1 MLLGGVQSLVPRS
14 AAGVPYVGGALGKSR
29 DDLLQWAIDIPA
41 TASIPGTD
49 NYGATMS
56 VKFLSFIPAAAV
68 LVSIGMANA
77 KDPVKLTDGQLDKV
91 TAGATNVSS
100 GFSQTTTTTVDSS
113 TTSAAGGAGSSF
125 NTASLTHNT
134 VDGVALAGP
143 VSMAPNSMNG
153 QGILQANQNTGANA
167 VQQNSV
173 ALTFGFIPAITTP

>member
-1 MLLGGVQSLVPRS
+1 
-14 AAGVPYVGGALGKSR
+14 
-29 DDLLQWAIDIPA
+29 
-41 TASIPGTD
+41 
-49 NYGATMS
+49 MS
-56 VKFLSFIPAAAV
+56 VKFLSFIAAAAV

>member
-1 MLLGGVQSLVPRS
+1 
-14 AAGVPYVGGALGKSR
+14 
-29 DDLLQWAIDIPA
+29 
-41 TASIPGTD
+41 
-49 NYGATMS
+49 MS
-56 VKFLSFIPAAAV
+56 VKFLSFIAAAAV

-77 KDPVKLTDGQLDKV
+77 KDPVKLTDGQLDNV

-100 GFSQTTTTTVDSS
+100 GLSQTTTTTVDSS

-134 VDGVALAGP
+134 AESTVAGP
-143 VSMAPNSMNG
+143 VGLAPYSMNG
-153 QGILQANQNTGANA
+153 QGILQANPNTGANA